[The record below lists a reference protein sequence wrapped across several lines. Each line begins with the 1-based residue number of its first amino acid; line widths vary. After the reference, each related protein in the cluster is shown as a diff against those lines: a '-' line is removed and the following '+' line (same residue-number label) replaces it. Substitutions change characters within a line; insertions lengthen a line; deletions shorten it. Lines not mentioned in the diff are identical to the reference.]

1 MAANKVVIPTKA
13 EYLSYRG
20 IKALKN
26 TIANIKDSELNT
38 NLTLAGFIITMF
50 EARINDQKDIAE
62 LLHKEAEVMGTVKKS
77 ADTYRHILDG
87 KPVVISDKNSDV
99 AKSYIKIA
107 KLL

>member
-1 MAANKVVIPTKA
+1 M
-13 EYLSYRG
+13 
-20 IKALKN
+20 
-26 TIANIKDSELNT
+26 
-38 NLTLAGFIITMF
+38 
-50 EARINDQKDIAE
+50 
-62 LLHKEAEVMGTVKKS
+62 LHKEAEVMGTVKKS